1 MGWTSSPSWTTKA
14 ELVAE
19 LRSQVRSYVIV
30 DEHIGRNVWFLLE
43 QPSGERFIVLFLTE
57 GGAGGWAYKDVTE
70 DMGPCEVDCPLRLI
84 EAAGPIESQ
93 YANEWRDRVRAYW
106 QTKVARMAQV
116 IEPGVKVTVYGSL
129 TRSSSPPILA
139 VRGSSRTPPASGT
152 RPARRRWWSC
162 RRWCRSD
169 RPQDPG

>member
-14 ELVAE
+14 KLVAE

-116 IEPGVKVTVYGSL
+116 IEPGVKVTVYGKPY
-129 TRSSSPPILA
+129 TVIKPADTGRSWIIEN
-139 VRGSSRTPPASGT
+139 PAGQRYKTSKAKMVVV
-152 RPARRRWWSC
+152 PSVV
-162 RRWCRSD
+162 SE
-169 RPQDPG
+169 